1 LVPVDDGVSLL
12 ALSGIKS
19 REDVLPYES
28 LSVIKGI
35 LVGEHLMRAEN
46 PSAEMHALV
55 SDSAKHSNKV
65 LVKICGISRAED
77 ALAACRAKA
86 DLIGIVFAEKSPR
99 QVQPEDAKVI
109 VQAVRNF
116 RETKSAIS
124 LDSSTLAGNH
134 DGNSDH
140 KRARLTDWF
149 QNGAKRLQK
158 ACSRGPL
165 VVGVFMNQSIDFIND
180 TVKTAELDLVQLH
193 GNESWKTCSACL
205 APVIKVIH
213 VPVVQQL
220 SDEDILNSVEE
231 GQGPL
236 TLKNVILGRNTL
248 STLPLETQAGQ
259 EGALLRI
266 CTWVPNTDE
275 GLEPPTYPDVETAF
289 AALSGKRFD
298 LCILVSDAESIPEP
312 YSERVVCRYFF

>member
-1 LVPVDDGVSLL
+1 
-12 ALSGIKS
+12 
-19 REDVLPYES
+19 
-28 LSVIKGI
+28 VIQGI

-231 GQGPL
+231 GQGQALAVLLDTTIKGGAEGGTGQAFDWSVAQRYKQIGIPVIVAGGLTPENVQKAISHSSTPL
-236 TLKNVILGRNTL
+236 GVDCSSGVQVNGNPREKN
-248 STLPLETQAGQ
+248 Q
-259 EGALLRI
+259 ELIHSFIELAKSFK
-266 CTWVPNTDE
+266 E
-275 GLEPPTYPDVETAF
+275 
-289 AALSGKRFD
+289 
-298 LCILVSDAESIPEP
+298 
-312 YSERVVCRYFF
+312 